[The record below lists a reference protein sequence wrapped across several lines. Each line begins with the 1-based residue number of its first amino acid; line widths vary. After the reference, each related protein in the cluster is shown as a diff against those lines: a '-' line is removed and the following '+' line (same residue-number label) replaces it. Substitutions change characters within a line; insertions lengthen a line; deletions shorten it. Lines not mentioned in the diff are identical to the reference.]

1 MRIAVRR
8 DADLSRLK
16 CTICGNIYVLDATN
30 RRRDKRKWEPTRK
43 QFVQSVTVQV
53 SIMIPT
59 SILDLVPI
67 SAGTDARTAL
77 NNALDLAQHAESWGY
92 KRFWVAEHHNMPGV
106 ASSATAL
113 VVGHI
118 AGGTDTIRVGSG
130 GVMLPNHAPLV
141 VAENFGTLETLYP
154 GRIDLGLGRAPGTD
168 QMTMR
173 ALRRDSSKG
182 SDTFPHDVL
191 ELQRY
196 LAPREV
202 NQRVRA
208 VPGEGT
214 EVPLW
219 LLGSSVYSAS
229 LAAQL
234 GLPFAFASHFA
245 PDLLMQALEI
255 YRDNF
260 EQSEQ
265 LDKPYAMIVANV
277 FAADSD
283 AEARR
288 LFTSVEQAFVNLR
301 RGQPGQLPAP
311 LATPERPWTAYEQ
324 ENVDHSL
331 AFSFVGAPATVR
343 EGLQHLVEQT
353 GADELMLTAMIHD
366 HDARLR
372 SFELAAQVCGALE
385 AAELVAA

>member
-1 MRIAVRR
+1 
-8 DADLSRLK
+8 
-16 CTICGNIYVLDATN
+16 
-30 RRRDKRKWEPTRK
+30 
-43 QFVQSVTVQV
+43 
-53 SIMIPT
+53 MIPY

-67 SAGTDARTAL
+67 TQGSDARIAL
-77 NNALDLAQHAESWGY
+77 DNALDLARHAEKWGY
-92 KRFWVAEHHNMPGV
+92 NRFWVAEHHNMPGI
-106 ASSATAL
+106 ASSATA
-113 VVGHI
+113 VVIGHL
-118 AGGTDTIRVGSG
+118 ASGTQTIRVGSG

-141 VAENFGTLETLYP
+141 VAENFGTLEALYP
-154 GRIDLGLGRAPGTD
+154 NRIDLGLGRAPGTD
-168 QMTMR
+168 QQTMR
-173 ALRRDSSKG
+173 ALRRDNSSHG
-182 SDTFPHDVL
+182 ADNFPRDVL

-196 LAPREV
+196 LAPREE

-208 VPGEGT
+208 IPGEGT
-214 EVPLW
+214 QVPIW
-219 LLGSSVYSAS
+219 LLGSSLYSAS

-245 PDLLMQALEI
+245 PDLLMQALEL

-260 EQSEQ
+260 EPSEQ
-265 LDKPYAMIVANV
+265 LDKPHAMIVANV

-283 AEARR
+283 EEARR

-301 RGQPGQLPAP
+301 RGAPGQLPAP
-311 LATPERPWTAYEQ
+311 LETPERPWTAYEQ

-343 EGLQHLVEQT
+343 AGLQRLVEQT

-372 SFELAAQVCGALE
+372 SFELAAGVCAGLQKP
-385 AAELVAA
+385 ELVAA

>member
-1 MRIAVRR
+1 
-8 DADLSRLK
+8 
-16 CTICGNIYVLDATN
+16 
-30 RRRDKRKWEPTRK
+30 
-43 QFVQSVTVQV
+43 
-53 SIMIPT
+53 MIPT

-77 NNALDLAQHAESWGY
+77 DNALDLARHAESWGY
-92 KRFWVAEHHNMPGV
+92 NRFWVAEHHNMPGV
-106 ASSATAL
+106 ASSATA
-113 VVGHI
+113 VVIGHI
-118 AGGTDTIRVGSG
+118 AGGTGTIRVGSG

-154 GRIDLGLGRAPGTD
+154 NRIDLGLGRAPGTD
-168 QMTMR
+168 QLTMR
-173 ALRRDSSKG
+173 ALRRDSSHG
-182 SDTFPHDVL
+182 ADTFPRDVL

-196 LAPREV
+196 LAPPSPG
-202 NQRVRA
+202 QRVRA

-214 EVPLW
+214 QVPLW
-219 LLGSSVYSAS
+219 LLGSSLYSAT

-245 PDLLMQALEI
+245 PDLLMQALAT
-255 YRDNF
+255 YRENF
-260 EQSEQ
+260 EPSEQ
-265 LDKPYAMIVANV
+265 LDKPYAMVVANV

-283 AEARR
+283 EEARR

-301 RGQPGQLPAP
+301 RGTPGQLPAP
-311 LATPERPWTAYEQ
+311 LANGARPWSEFEQ
-324 ENVDHSL
+324 NNIDHAL
-331 AFSFVGAPATVR
+331 AVSFVGAPATVR

-372 SFELAAQVCGALE
+372 SFELAAQVCGSLE